1 MVTIELADVP
11 QAHRYEARRDGEMV
25 GFIDYK
31 ARSDMLVLLHTE
43 VPPQFEG
50 QGIGSALIRGVLD
63 EVRARGG
70 TIAPV
75 CPFVAA
81 YIRKHPDY
89 LDTVSPRYR
98 DSFAAGTDLTEDDA

>member
-1 MVTIELADVP
+1 MTIEIADVP
-11 QAHRYEARRDGEMV
+11 QAHRYEARRDGDLV
-25 GFIDYK
+25 GFIEYGSRADPL
-31 ARSDMLVLLHTE
+31 ALLHTE
-43 VPPQFEG
+43 VPAQFEG

-63 EVRARGG
+63 QVRARGG

-98 DSFAAGTDLTEDDA
+98 DSFAAGTDVTEDDA